1 MATSADLAGLLLA
14 RAADDEAAAGA
25 LLPVTNVT
33 DSMVAFQAQQTAER
47 ALKAVLASRGI
58 EFPFT
63 HDLGALE
70 ELCRSSNIAIPGEL
84 AELDRLTP
92 SAARARY
99 EAPDPGTVD
108 RVTALALASAALK
121 GGRATVST

>member
-1 MATSADLAGLLLA
+1 MATSADLARLLLA
-14 RAADDEAAAGA
+14 RAADDEAAARA
-25 LLPVTNVT
+25 LLPVTDVT
-33 DSMVAFQAQQTAER
+33 DSMVAFHAQQTAEK

-70 ELCRSSNIAIPGEL
+70 ELCTSSNIAIPGEL
-84 AELDRLTP
+84 ADLDRLTP
-92 SAARARY
+92 YAARARY

-108 RVTALALASAALK
+108 RVTALALASALEW
-121 GGRATVST
+121 GRATVST